1 MAIRNFITKS
11 LRSLADKMEV
21 KGVNGGDT
29 LDNVLASIYTA
40 YGIGVKKGIG
50 WLTCLGAIN
59 YYNDVSPIAN
69 AVDLIAQKVAE
80 IYVSIWDKREKKYI
94 KEDANGTPAKVLEL
108 LEKGDLTRTYS
119 EYMIAQASYYLITGN
134 AFLICQWLGDKGEPI
149 NVLLAKPQDILI
161 EGTGTSIANKYRW
174 IDGNR
179 SLIFTL
185 DPIKFRYF
193 AEDEKGLKYE
203 LKQLKMFNPKENT
216 GNLWGQSKLTQIY
229 LEMEQYIAGAVH
241 NKKLL
246 ANGARPSGV
255 LTLDEEMS
263 NDAYEKARAEV
274 NSFYS
279 GAENAGNILIF
290 EGQGSKF
297 ESFNISPRDMDFAN
311 LSEKNI
317 TAIYNRL
324 NIPLPFVSDKT
335 MTYNNLAESL
345 YQLYI
350 LAVLPLTEAIF
361 EGLTDLIMWHYKDG
375 DNYEIHYDEM
385 DIDVMA
391 KRKRDENKEVVKL
404 GITTYNEARG
414 FFALDELKEGGDDLY
429 VSPMIVPLSQVASE
443 DNDSYSYR
451 GNGDKNKDKDNVDD
465 DANED
470 NDNNNSS
477 EEKKKKSEQPEV
489 EEKTFRAILKRQN
502 YSDEQISEAVEKIY
516 GNK

>member
-1 MAIRNFITKS
+1 MAIKNFITKS
-11 LRSLADKMEV
+11 LRGIADRLEK

-29 LDNVLASIYTA
+29 LDNVLASINTL
-40 YGIGVKKGIG
+40 YGIGFRKGIG
-50 WLTCLGAIN
+50 WLTCMGAIS

-69 AVDLIAQKVAE
+69 AVDLIAQKSAE
-80 IYVSIWDKREKKYI
+80 IYISIWDKREKKYI
-94 KEDANGTPAKVLEL
+94 KEDPSGTPAKVLEL
-108 LEKGDLTRTYS
+108 LKKGDLTRTYT
-119 EYMIAQASYYLITGN
+119 EYMIAQASFYLITGN
-134 AFLICQWLGDKGEPI
+134 AFFICQWLGDKGEPI
-149 NVLLAKPQDILI
+149 NIMMAKPQDILI
-161 EGTGTSIANKYRW
+161 EGIGTSIANKYRW
-174 IDGNR
+174 TDGNR
-179 SLIFTL
+179 SLTFTL
-185 DPIKFRYF
+185 DPITFRYF

-203 LKQLKMFNPKENT
+203 LKHLKMFNPKENT

-263 NDAYEKARAEV
+263 DDAYEKARAEV

-350 LAVLPLTEAIF
+350 LAVIPLIEPIF
-361 EGLTDLIMWHYKDG
+361 EALTDLIMWHYKDG
-375 DNYEIHYDEM
+375 ENFEVHYDEM

-391 KRKRDENKEVVKL
+391 KRKREEDEKVVKL

-414 FFALDELKEGGDDLY
+414 MFALDELPEGGDELY
-429 VSPMIVPLSQVASE
+429 VSPMIVPISRVADE
-443 DNDSYSYR
+443 DN
-451 GNGDKNKDKDNVDD
+451 N
-465 DANED
+465 ANTNTNTNND
-470 NDNNNSS
+470 NDNNYQNDNDK
-477 EEKKKKSEQPEV
+477 EKPKDNDDRTKEEQPQV
-489 EEKTFRAILKRQN
+489 DEKSFRAILARQN
-502 YSDEQISEAVEKIY
+502 YSEEQITEAVKKIY
-516 GNK
+516 GRN